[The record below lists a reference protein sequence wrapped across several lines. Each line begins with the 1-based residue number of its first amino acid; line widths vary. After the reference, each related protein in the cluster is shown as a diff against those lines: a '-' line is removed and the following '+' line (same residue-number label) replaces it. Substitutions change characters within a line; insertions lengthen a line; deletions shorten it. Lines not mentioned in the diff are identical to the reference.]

1 MKRTFTLSAG
11 NYALSLPRWGAF
23 LHLPHS
29 GLDDAQP
36 PYSAEDCSMEKTYIW
51 TYNIIRSCNND
62 FHFDCA
68 DALIDLF
75 SQKYGENDLLLQ
87 LKELRQNKWSAVHSI
102 LN

>member
-1 MKRTFTLSAG
+1 MKKNFTLTAG

-23 LHLPHS
+23 LHLQHS
-29 GLDDAQP
+29 TLNDAHP
-36 PYSAEDCSMEKTYIW
+36 SYSAEDCSMEKTYIW
-51 TYNIIRSCNND
+51 TYNIISSCNND

-75 SQKYGENDLLLQ
+75 SQKYGDNALLMQ

>member
-1 MKRTFTLSAG
+1 MKRTFTLTAG

-29 GLDDAQP
+29 FLNDAHP
-36 PYSAEDCSMEKTYIW
+36 STTAEDGNMEKTYIW

-75 SQKYGENDLLLQ
+75 SQKYGDNALLFQ
-87 LKELRQNKWSAVHSI
+87 LKELRQSKWSAVHSI

>member
-1 MKRTFTLSAG
+1 MKKNFTLTAG

-23 LHLPHS
+23 LNLQHS
-29 GLDDAQP
+29 SITEVHAA
-36 PYSAEDCSMEKTYIW
+36 YSAEDCSMEKTFIW
-51 TYNIIRSCNND
+51 TYNIVRSCNND

-75 SQKYGENDLLLQ
+75 FQKYGDNELLMQ

>member
-1 MKRTFTLSAG
+1 MKKNFTLTAG

-23 LHLPHS
+23 LQHQS
-29 GLDDAQP
+29 ASYNDAHP
-36 PYSAEDCSMEKTYIW
+36 SYTAEDCSMEETYIW
-51 TYNIIRSCNND
+51 TYNIVRSCNND

-75 SQKYGENDLLLQ
+75 FQKYGENELLLQ
-87 LKELRQNKWSAVHSI
+87 LKELRQNKWQSVHGI